1 MMGQGLINRWP
12 LVSSDT
18 SIINMNIMMG
28 HPVPLKFLG
37 YTICHFIELFPGP
50 ASNKNPLCPSLTGS
64 SLHHVYVKYVHYSH
78 NNQSHYREF
87 PRWVIFIE
95 QELRFGL
102 DLCLLHK

>member
-1 MMGQGLINRWP
+1 
-12 LVSSDT
+12 
-18 SIINMNIMMG
+18 MMG

-102 DLCLLHK
+102 DLCLLALLKKKDLGQL

>member
-1 MMGQGLINRWP
+1 M
-12 LVSSDT
+12 SSDT
-18 SIINMNIMMG
+18 SIITMNIMMG
-28 HPVPLKFLG
+28 HLVPVKFLG

-95 QELRFGL
+95 QELRL
-102 DLCLLHK
+102 